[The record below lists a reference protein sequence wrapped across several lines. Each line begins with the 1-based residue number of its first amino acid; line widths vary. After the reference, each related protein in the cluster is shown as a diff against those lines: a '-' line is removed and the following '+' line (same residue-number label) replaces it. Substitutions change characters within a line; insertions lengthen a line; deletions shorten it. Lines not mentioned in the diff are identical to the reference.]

1 MKRQCLNQGCLA
13 LLLNLD
19 RKLNHRSC
27 ALQHISA
34 SVLKVRSV
42 SPFFLFET
50 FHGPL
55 SDDKHLQILLFLV
68 PLMLGAINPASMD

>member
-1 MKRQCLNQGCLA
+1 VAEQGYLA

-34 SVLKVRSV
+34 LGLEGSAEKLGRLSVLAV
-42 SPFFLFET
+42 FT
-50 FHGPL
+50 
-55 SDDKHLQILLFLV
+55 ILL
-68 PLMLGAINPASMD
+68 